1 MTDSLLKPLPPE
13 FDFETVSILRE
24 LAKARASLGEL
35 KGTVKSLPNPQ
46 ILIESL
52 ILQEA
57 LVSSEIENIVTT
69 QDEAFR
75 ANISSERVSPE
86 AKEVKRYSVAMLRG
100 YEIWRRE
107 GLIRE
112 HMLIEMFN
120 LLKQHDG
127 GYRQQAGIVLRNE
140 QTGEIVYEPP
150 QDPRDIITAMC
161 ALERFINDDPPC
173 DLDPLIKM
181 ALIHHQ
187 FESIHPFPDGNGRIG
202 RMLNVL
208 YLAHAGLLDV
218 PVLYLSRP
226 INRTKAEYYR
236 LLQRVRDEGDWE
248 QWVIYMLRSVSASAV
263 STLKLVS
270 DIHTLMLEVKHRMR
284 RELPKIYSQDLLNN
298 LFRLPY
304 TRFQLLEKEIGCKR
318 QTARRYLKLL
328 AEREYVSEVKQGRNK
343 YYVNEQLVQLFVHM
357 HNGSGDA

>member
-1 MTDSLLKPLPPE
+1 M
-13 FDFETVSILRE
+13 
-24 LAKARASLGEL
+24 
-35 KGTVKSLPNPQ
+35 
-46 ILIESL
+46 
-52 ILQEA
+52 
-57 LVSSEIENIVTT
+57 SSEIENIVTT

-86 AKEVKRYSVAMLRG
+86 AKEVKRYSVAMLHG
-100 YEIWRRE
+100 YEVWRHE
-107 GLIRE
+107 ELIRE
-112 HMLIEMFN
+112 NMLIEMFN

-127 GYRQQAGIVLRNE
+127 GHRQQAGIVLRNE

-150 QDPRDIITAMC
+150 QDPRDIITAMR

-208 YLAHAGLLDV
+208 YLTHAGLLDV

-236 LLQRVRDEGDWE
+236 LLQRVRDEGD
-248 QWVIYMLRSVSASAV
+248 
-263 STLKLVS
+263 
-270 DIHTLMLEVKHRMR
+270 
-284 RELPKIYSQDLLNN
+284 
-298 LFRLPY
+298 
-304 TRFQLLEKEIGCKR
+304 
-318 QTARRYLKLL
+318 
-328 AEREYVSEVKQGRNK
+328 
-343 YYVNEQLVQLFVHM
+343 
-357 HNGSGDA
+357 